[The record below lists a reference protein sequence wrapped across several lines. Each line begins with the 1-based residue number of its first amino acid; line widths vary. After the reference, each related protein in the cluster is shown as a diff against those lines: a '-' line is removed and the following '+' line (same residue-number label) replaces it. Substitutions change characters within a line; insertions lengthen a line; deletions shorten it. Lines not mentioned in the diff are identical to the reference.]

1 MCMCS
6 VCSMCVCVCVCVY
19 GVLKTYPFC
28 DMVVTFGALYDFRQF
43 LVSRTETIV
52 VRPRN

>member
-6 VCSMCVCVCVCVY
+6 VCSMCVYMCLY

-28 DMVVTFGALYDFRQF
+28 DMVVTVGALYDFRQF
-43 LVSRTETIV
+43 LVSRMETVV
-52 VRPRN
+52 VRPGN